1 MMTAVVFTSTM
12 SVSNR
17 VIKKDYTLD
26 KPSLVV

>member
-1 MMTAVVFTSTM
+1 MMTAVAFTSAM
-12 SVSNR
+12 SASNR